1 MHTNVIKVLTG
12 FSRGKGKG
20 KLRSYVFSKSCLERV
35 NNHVDKAYL
44 INVMSLDFLKIT
56 TKKLWLSR
64 SLIVG
69 YSNVRYSLS
78 KKLKC
83 HRMRRSSHGLIIGE
97 NQTRYGE
104 YPK

>member
-56 TKKLWLSR
+56 T
-64 SLIVG
+64 
-69 YSNVRYSLS
+69 
-78 KKLKC
+78 
-83 HRMRRSSHGLIIGE
+83 
-97 NQTRYGE
+97 
-104 YPK
+104 